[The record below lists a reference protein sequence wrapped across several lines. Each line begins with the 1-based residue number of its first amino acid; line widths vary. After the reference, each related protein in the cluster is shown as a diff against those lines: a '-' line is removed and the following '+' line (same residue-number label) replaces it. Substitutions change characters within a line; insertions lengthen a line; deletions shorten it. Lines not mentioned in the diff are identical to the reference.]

1 MKTVDEYIN
10 DFENP
15 IKDQLIILRNII
27 KETIPDV
34 EEKLSWGAPTYY
46 YHGYLIQFAGYK
58 KHIGFYTT
66 PSTIE
71 KFKEELKGYKTNS
84 KNTTQFPIDKPL
96 PTELIK
102 KMILFR
108 VEENN
113 L

>member
-10 DFENP
+10 EFESP
-15 IKDQLIILRNII
+15 AKDQLIILRNVI
-27 KETIPDV
+27 KEILPDV
-34 EEKLSWGAPTYY
+34 EERLSWGVPTYY

-66 PSTIE
+66 PSTIDN
-71 KFKEELKGYKTNS
+71 FKEELKEYKTNN
-84 KNTTQFPIDKPL
+84 KNTIQFLINKPL

-113 L
+113 C

>member
-10 DFENP
+10 EFESP
-15 IKDQLIILRNII
+15 IKEQLTILRNII

-34 EEKLSWGAPTYY
+34 EERLSWGAPTYY

-66 PSTIE
+66 PTTI
-71 KFKEELKGYKTNS
+71 KKYKEELKEYKTNN
-84 KNTTQFPIDKPL
+84 KNTTQFPINKPL

-113 L
+113 Q